1 MTNPDLLLDVITVMF
16 STILPFI
23 ELRGGIP
30 IALALGFSPLES
42 LIITV
47 PTNAIL
53 FLPLYFF
60 LNTFYLR
67 YFSKIGLA
75 RAVVSRAQKM
85 GGNYVKNYGLL
96 GLGILAAIPLPFF
109 GVYSATMVSW
119 LLRLDWR
126 YSSIAVGI
134 GILIEGFLVLGIVMG
149 IISILPNI

>member
-1 MTNPDLLLDVITVMF
+1 MTSPDLLLNVVTVMF

-47 PTNAIL
+47 PTNSIL
-53 FLPLYFF
+53 FIPLYFL
-60 LNTFYLR
+60 LNAFYEK
-67 YFSKIGLA
+67 YFSRIGLA
-75 RAVVSRAQKM
+75 RALVNRAQKM
-85 GGNYVKNYGLL
+85 GGNYVKNYGLF

-109 GVYSATMVSW
+109 GVYSATIVSW

-126 YSSIAVGI
+126 YSSIAIGI
-134 GILIEGFLVLGIVMG
+134 GVLLEGILVLGFTLG
-149 IISILPNI
+149 IISLLPNI